1 MVSLICVL
9 TFNTANS
16 TQAEAAQWKR
26 LSDATIGFSLLY
38 PGEWSVDGQVIAT
51 EFSSGAVCCSVRMID
66 FEPPPDSGA
75 AAPVEQSYVQVCA
88 KPLELNDSL
97 DQYMRRVYG
106 ESLDQIFVITDL
118 NGTRAY
124 QAKSQGRAQ
133 TIFAENQSG
142 LVQIVTFVTAAPE
155 QLPERQAQVETI
167 LGSVTLN

>member
-1 MVSLICVL
+1 MLSLVIEL
-9 TFNTANS
+9 SFSTAIPA
-16 TQAEAAQWKR
+16 QAVPAQWK
-26 LSDATIGFSLLY
+26 LLQEPTVGFSLYY
-38 PGEWSVDGQVIAT
+38 PPDWSVAGQVAAT
-51 EFSSGAVCCSVRMID
+51 QFAVGANCRSVRITD

-106 ESLDQIFVITDL
+106 ESLDQTFVITDL

-124 QAKSQGRAQ
+124 QVKCQECAQ

-142 LVQIVTFVTAAPE
+142 LVQIVTFVTASPE
-155 QLPERQAQVETI
+155 KLPERQAQVKTI